1 MWMTKPLSDFFDAYF
16 ECRKKKRGTFNSI
29 QFEIDYEHR
38 LIELFDK
45 VNSGN
50 YYPGKSIAF
59 IIDNPIK
66 REVFAADFTDGE

>member
-1 MWMTKPLSDFFDAYF
+1 MALA
-16 ECRKKKRGTFNSI
+16 KKGRRTSSNKKVLCSVGDEAVNSI